1 MTYRISLQPGGHE
14 FEAAADQTVLEA
26 AHGAGLLL
34 PHSCRDGACGACKG
48 KVLEGTVDYGKFSAG
63 ALSESDR
70 AEGYALFCCARP
82 QSNLVVEARN
92 VTRAGDIPVKK
103 LPCRVQK
110 LQRLAEDVML
120 IDHGNCEKKAA
131 GAAFQ
136 LMFRYIDKPDLQNK
150 MSRLAR
156 EELRHFEQVLA
167 IVRRR
172 EIPLRNVGSSRYAA
186 GLRELVRN
194 HEPYRLTDTLVIG
207 AFIEAR
213 SCERF
218 AMLVPHLD
226 EELGKFYHGLL
237 KSEARH
243 FQDYLKLAYQYGEPA
258 DVDATIIRVRERERE
273 LIESPDD
280 EFRFHSGVPLS
291 A

>member
-1 MTYRISLQPGGHE
+1 MLSDLNE
-14 FEAAADQTVLEA
+14 FLGCATPDAWVEV
-26 AHGAGLLL
+26 
-34 PHSCRDGACGACKG
+34 
-48 KVLEGTVDYGKFSAG
+48 
-63 ALSESDR
+63 ALANQE
-70 AEGYALFCCARP
+70 
-82 QSNLVVEARN
+82 
-92 VTRAGDIPVKK
+92 I
-103 LPCRVQK
+103 
-110 LQRLAEDVML
+110 ML

-131 GAAFQ
+131 GTAFQ
-136 LMFRYIDKPDLQNK
+136 LMFRYVDKPDLQNK

-167 IVRRR
+167 ILRKRN
-172 EIPLRNVGSSRYAA
+172 IALRNVSSSRYAA

-194 HEPYRLTDTLVIG
+194 HEPFRLTDTLVIG

-218 AMLVPHLD
+218 AKLVPHLD

-243 FQDYLKLAYQYGEPA
+243 FQDYLKLAYQYGDAA
-258 DVDATIIRVRERERE
+258 DVDATVARVRQRERE
-273 LIESPDD
+273 LVEGADG
-280 EFRFHSGVPLS
+280 EFRFHSGVPQL